1 MSDPEDGSVSVR
13 QLFYVSEDMEDD
25 VTLSLRCCQELGII
39 GPDYPLIRK
48 SVIYHL
54 VYIMRGLPQA
64 PKTSV
69 LREWI
74 LEVREVKSEMKILFT
89 HFEK

>member
-1 MSDPEDGSVSVR
+1 M
-13 QLFYVSEDMEDD
+13 FYVSEDMEDD

-64 PKTSV
+64 PKTQPRKGV
-69 LREWI
+69 
-74 LEVREVKSEMKILFT
+74 
-89 HFEK
+89 